1 MSINSVQTL
10 SLHRT
15 QGTYA
20 NKFINNL
27 YFPKVAYRNH
37 RLWKRGLICVKQSV
51 QKIFRERKTPRGL
64 ESSWRSCVLH
74 TGALPPFSPYHVQV
88 KYSGQIRECSL
99 SQWCKTKRVPGQGRE
114 LSTTKPGSIQSQSDS
129 PPTKS
134 LKGGRASWPKVQAQ
148 QESGQRILSGRD
160 LIGTVRKV
168 KAEELITPTDPEKGQ
183 CELSSCS
190 IWCQRPWL
198 LSSTPRQFRPPRSAP
213 PRKANSAL
221 KGNLLVS
228 SRESYS

>member
-1 MSINSVQTL
+1 MVSINSIQTL

-114 LSTTKPGSIQSQSDS
+114 LSTTKARKHSKPIRFPTYEESKRWQSLMAQSPS
-129 PPTKS
+129 TAGK
-134 LKGGRASWPKVQAQ
+134 WP
-148 QESGQRILSGRD
+148 ENL
-160 LIGTVRKV
+160 VR
-168 KAEELITPTDPEKGQ
+168 
-183 CELSSCS
+183 
-190 IWCQRPWL
+190 
-198 LSSTPRQFRPPRSAP
+198 
-213 PRKANSAL
+213 
-221 KGNLLVS
+221 
-228 SRESYS
+228 